1 MGNFDISKLTGL
13 LKTAAEKIDNNGNK
27 NGKIDGI
34 EISIFKNEAS
44 TLKHTR
50 QISAQEY
57 NSVFSND
64 RISADFDLKEQYVC
78 VPDKTRVAQKEPIEL
93 QTQKNIS
100 LDIYN
105 YKSDPQYERVCN
117 LITKQYTSHGV
128 KKPTQ
133 EQIDKIAR
141 MVLEK
146 CNKYNVSDLAPV
158 IAQMLGTESG
168 GYVFNDRVLVHSG
181 SQFKGV
187 MQVNLEAIC
196 CMYGEQELR
205 DIQIGGINKKT
216 KKPKIVSGK
225 KDKGI
230 YEAEY
235 KKHYSQDAARINELK
250 AKYPTPKDLYLAI
263 QKDPELGLEVGIIVF
278 KAKISASKGSVSGAI
293 AGYCGSQYTC
303 DTSGCPRKIDVS
315 QRA

>member
-1 MGNFDISKLTGL
+1 MVDFDISKLTGL
-13 LKTAAEKIDNNGNK
+13 LKTVAEKIDNDGNK
-27 NGKIDGI
+27 NGKIDSN
-34 EISIFKNEAS
+34 EISIFKTEANK
-44 TLKHTR
+44 LKVTK
-50 QISAQEY
+50 QITAQEY
-57 NSVFSND
+57 NSVFNTID
-64 RISADFDLKEQYVC
+64 IKEVFDPQKQYVC
-78 VPDKTRVAQKEPIEL
+78 VADKTRVAQRTPIDL
-93 QTQKNIS
+93 PTTKN
-100 LDIYN
+100 IYN
-105 YKSDPQYERVCN
+105 YKSDFQYKRVYN
-117 LITKQYTSHGV
+117 LIAEQYKSHGV
-128 KKPTQ
+128 KNASQ
-133 EQIDKIAR
+133 EQIDKIAK

-158 IAQMLGTESG
+158 IAQILGTESG

-196 CMYGEQELR
+196 CIYGEQELR
-205 DIQIGGINKKT
+205 NISAGINSKT
-216 KKPKIVSGK
+216 KKEKIVSGK
-225 KDKGI
+225 KPAKI
-230 YEAEY
+230 YEDEY

-303 DTSGCPRKIDVS
+303 DISGCPRKIDVS